1 MSAAEALKAAR
12 AAGVQLGADG
22 TGRRD
27 YSWSAVAWSAPTVR
41 ANPLK
46 SCTGAAADGAD
57 ANLPPQSALEKTSA
71 PGWSERP

>member
-1 MSAAEALKAAR
+1 MSAPEALKAAR

-22 TGRRD
+22 TE
-27 YSWSAVAWSAPTVR
+27 AEAVR

-46 SCTGAAADGAD
+46 SYTGTTADGAD
-57 ANLPPQSALEKTSA
+57 ANSSPQSALEKTDA